1 MHTTKK
7 KYIFIFVT
15 LCIIIVF
22 LSLFFNLFD
31 QKNNLDINQLDENM
45 CKYHYLSLIKENFS
59 NTSVI
64 LDIQY
69 KNKGVSIF
77 PNVKNILCIGKVVDY
92 EINFYEEVGNLTYVK
107 LNLYVFTHEK
117 IINFLKLFLFISLI
131 LLSRLALFKGLLTR
145 NTKILFLYFVLFL
158 INLIFSLKF
167 SIVNLIFEFIFY
179 TALIVFIESE
189 TDKYVLVNK
198 NHNISIDS
206 LRAVA
211 VIAVILNHFGFNSF
225 SSGYLGV
232 DLFFVISGYVITR
245 KYINLRNNSIKSFY
259 ADFVFFR
266 LRRIIPNLVFF
277 IFVTS
282 IFVYLLDY
290 NYKNTLGVALFSIFA
305 VSNIYL
311 YVNSLDYFSTDS
323 SLNSFTHTWSLGVEE
338 QFYLIYPF
346 LIYALVRKKIKKSS
360 ILALTVLS
368 VILFY
373 SLNIANPNA
382 TYYLLQYRFWQMALG
397 CILII
402 YSEELKKLANRM
414 PINLLLIPLIL
425 LFTIN
430 NPYSRNLTLI
440 STFLFALIILSVGE
454 SGQKNK
460 ILESPKLATIG
471 ALSYSLYLWH
481 WPIISLSKW
490 SNFEF
495 MTFEF
500 QILLMI
506 TLSLFSFKFVEQPF
520 RRVSLDQRKNFL
532 IKLFSITFFVGTA
545 VFSIVN
551 FTNRNNILSGNNP
564 YVFEEKD
571 YKNIINKIDCYH
583 PNDIS
588 NAFESCI
595 VYDNEKIN
603 VYLIGDSHATNH
615 FLSLEKNFKNQ
626 KNYNFNHLVEWGFI
640 RDIQGIKGCAPS
652 QKCIENSFEKHVN
665 FYKDNLG
672 KKDIV
677 IFSFSRDWFKEV
689 GDLPRKN
696 IDSKLINFEN
706 NFSTLIQAIK
716 NTGAKVILLD
726 DIPKTCSSNVNFYND
741 IILKGNIDDCTVLE
755 EVSIKDRIELTDL
768 YLEFIDERTIYLDPH
783 NDFCYEGVC
792 SIIDLE
798 TNEILFSD
806 HSPHISNNGLKN
818 MDAFWKKN
826 FYHFFDH
833 AY

>member
-1 MHTTKK
+1 MHLVKK
-7 KYIFIFVT
+7 NYIFIFAT
-15 LCIIIVF
+15 LIILVVF
-22 LSLFFNLFD
+22 LSLFFGMFD
-31 QKNNLDINQLDENM
+31 QKNNLEINQLDENM
-45 CKYHYLSLIKENFS
+45 CKYHYLSLLKENFS
-59 NTSVI
+59 NTPVI

-69 KNKGVSIF
+69 KSRGVSVF
-77 PNVKNILCIGKVVDY
+77 PNVKNILCLGKVIDY
-92 EINFYEEVGNLTYVK
+92 EINFYEEVDNLTYIK
-107 LNLYVFTHEK
+107 LNLYVFTSEK
-117 IINFLKLFLFISLI
+117 IINFLKIFLFIFII
-131 LLSRLALFKGLLTR
+131 LFSRLTLFEGLMTR
-145 NTKILFLYFVLFL
+145 NIKIFFLYFVLFL
-158 INLIFSLKF
+158 INIIFSLKL
-167 SIVNLIFEFIFY
+167 SIVNLIFDFIFY

-189 TDKYVLVNK
+189 NDKFVLINK

-232 DLFFVISGYVITR
+232 DLFFVISGYVITK
-245 KYINLRNNSIKSFY
+245 KYINLKNNSIKSFY

-266 LRRIIPNLVFF
+266 LKRIIPNLVFF
-277 IFVTS
+277 ILVTS

-311 YVNSLDYFSTDS
+311 YINSLDYFSTDS

-360 ILALTVLS
+360 MLVLAFLS

-373 SLNIANPNA
+373 SINIANPNA

-402 YSEELKKLANRM
+402 YSVELKKLANSI
-414 PINLLLIPLIL
+414 PVNLLLIPLIL
-425 LFTIN
+425 VFMIN
-430 NPYSRNLTLI
+430 NPYSRNLTLF
-440 STFLFALIILSVGE
+440 STFLFALIILCIGE

-520 RRVSLDQRKNFL
+520 RNISLNQKKNYL
-532 IKLFSITFFVGTA
+532 IKLFSITFIVGIS
-545 VFSIVN
+545 VFSIIN
-551 FTNRNNILSGNNP
+551 FTNRDNILSGNNP
-564 YVFEEKD
+564 YVFEEKN
-571 YKNIINKIDCYH
+571 YKNIVNEIDCYH
-583 PNDIS
+583 PNEIK
-588 NAFESCI
+588 NAFESCM
-595 VYDNEKIN
+595 VYDSEKIN
-603 VYLIGDSHATNH
+603 VYLIGDSHSTNH
-615 FLSLEKNFKNQ
+615 FLSLEKNFKNK
-626 KNYNFNHLVEWGFI
+626 KNFKFNHLVEWGFI

-652 QKCIENSFEKHVN
+652 QKCIENSFEKHLN

-672 KKDIV
+672 NEDIV
-677 IFSFSRDWFKEV
+677 IFSFSRDWFKED

-696 IDSKLINFEN
+696 IDSKLLNFEN
-706 NFSTLIQAIK
+706 NFSTLIQTIK
-716 NTGAKVILLD
+716 STGAKVILLD
-726 DIPKTCSSNVNFYND
+726 DIPKTCNSSVNFYND
-741 IILKGNIDDCTVLE
+741 IILKGNIDACTVLE
-755 EVSIKDRIELTDL
+755 EVSIKDRIELTNL
-768 YLEFIDERTIYLDPH
+768 YLKFIDEGTIYLDPH
-783 NDFCYEGVC
+783 SDFCNEGLC
-792 SIIDLE
+792 SIIDLKS
-798 TNEILFSD
+798 NEILFSD
-806 HSPHISNNGLKN
+806 LSPHISNKGLN
-818 MDAFWKKN
+818 VMDIFWEKN
-826 FYHFFDH
+826 FNKLFN
-833 AY
+833 

>member
-1 MHTTKK
+1 MQTTKK

-402 YSEELKKLANRM
+402 YSEELKKLANFDIAVGGYPEIHPDSKNKQDDIDNLKRKIDSGADKIITQYFFDKDVFLRYRDEVIKAGIKVPVIPGIM
-414 PINLLLIPLIL
+414 PI
-425 LFTIN
+425 
-430 NPYSRNLTLI
+430 
-440 STFLFALIILSVGE
+440 
-454 SGQKNK
+454 
-460 ILESPKLATIG
+460 
-471 ALSYSLYLWH
+471 
-481 WPIISLSKW
+481 
-490 SNFEF
+490 SNFKKIKNFSAMCGASIPEWVASEF
-495 MTFEF
+495 TNLDQTPEVQQFVGASLASDLVKKLKKEEVNEFHFYTLNKYELTFAVCSR
-500 QILLMI
+500 L
-506 TLSLFSFKFVEQPF
+506 LSLQSNLNNEQ
-520 RRVSLDQRKNFL
+520 
-532 IKLFSITFFVGTA
+532 
-545 VFSIVN
+545 
-551 FTNRNNILSGNNP
+551 
-564 YVFEEKD
+564 
-571 YKNIINKIDCYH
+571 NK
-583 PNDIS
+583 
-588 NAFESCI
+588 
-595 VYDNEKIN
+595 
-603 VYLIGDSHATNH
+603 G
-615 FLSLEKNFKNQ
+615 
-626 KNYNFNHLVEWGFI
+626 
-640 RDIQGIKGCAPS
+640 
-652 QKCIENSFEKHVN
+652 
-665 FYKDNLG
+665 
-672 KKDIV
+672 
-677 IFSFSRDWFKEV
+677 EV
-689 GDLPRKN
+689 R
-696 IDSKLINFEN
+696 
-706 NFSTLIQAIK
+706 A
-716 NTGAKVILLD
+716 
-726 DIPKTCSSNVNFYND
+726 
-741 IILKGNIDDCTVLE
+741 
-755 EVSIKDRIELTDL
+755 
-768 YLEFIDERTIYLDPH
+768 
-783 NDFCYEGVC
+783 
-792 SIIDLE
+792 
-798 TNEILFSD
+798 
-806 HSPHISNNGLKN
+806 
-818 MDAFWKKN
+818 
-826 FYHFFDH
+826 
-833 AY
+833 

>member
-1 MHTTKK
+1 MHLTKK
-7 KYIFIFVT
+7 KYIFIFLT
-15 LCIIIVF
+15 LLIILLF
-22 LSLFFNLFD
+22 LSVFFSFFD
-31 QKNNLDINQLDENM
+31 QKNNLEINQLDENM
-45 CKYHYLSLIKENFS
+45 CKYHYLSFLEENFS

-69 KNKGVSIF
+69 KSRGVSIF
-77 PNVKNILCIGKVVDY
+77 PNVKNILCLGKVVDY
-92 EINFYEEVGNLTYVK
+92 EINFYEEVDNLTYVK
-107 LNLYVFTHEK
+107 LNLYVFTNEK
-117 IINFLKLFLFISLI
+117 IINFFKIFLLIFII
-131 LLSRLALFKGLLTR
+131 LLSRLSLVKDLLTR
-145 NTKILFLYFVLFL
+145 NNKIFFVFFGLFL
-158 INLIFSLKF
+158 INLIFSLKNF
-167 SIVNLIFEFIFY
+167 TVNLIFDFILY
-179 TALIVFIESE
+179 TFLIVFIESKS
-189 TDKYVLVNK
+189 DKFVFVNK

-211 VIAVILNHFGFNSF
+211 VLAVIFNHFGFKSF

-232 DLFFVISGYVITR
+232 DLFFVISGYVITK
-245 KYINLRNNSIKSFY
+245 KYINLKNNSIKTFY

-266 LRRIIPNLVFF
+266 LKRIIPNLVFF

-311 YVNSLDYFSTDS
+311 YVNSLDYFSIDS

-338 QFYLIYPF
+338 QFYLIYPI

-360 ILALTVLS
+360 MLVLTVLS

-373 SLNIANPNA
+373 SINITNPSA
-382 TYYLLQYRFWQMALG
+382 TYYLIQYRFWQMALG

-402 YSEELKKLANRM
+402 YSSELKKLANTI
-414 PINLLLIPLIL
+414 PVSALLIPLIL
-425 LFTIN
+425 VFTIN

-440 STFLFALIILSVGE
+440 STLLFALIILGIGE
-454 SGQKNK
+454 SDQKNK

-490 SNFEF
+490 SNFEY

-500 QILLMI
+500 QIILMI
-506 TLSLFSFKFVEQPF
+506 ALSIFSFKFVEQPF
-520 RRVSLDQRKNFL
+520 RNISLDQRKNYL
-532 IKLFSITFFVGTA
+532 TKLFSIIFLVGIS
-545 VFSIVN
+545 VFSIIN
-551 FTNRNNILSGNNP
+551 FTNRDNIFSGNNP
-564 YVFEEKD
+564 YVFDEKD
-571 YKNIINKIDCYH
+571 YKNLVNEIECYH
-583 PNDIS
+583 PNDIK

-595 VYDNEKIN
+595 MHDKEKIN
-603 VYLIGDSHATNH
+603 VYLIGDSHSTNH

-626 KNYNFNHLVEWGFI
+626 KNYKFNHLVEWGFI

-652 QKCIENSFEKHVN
+652 QKCIENSFEKHLN

-677 IFSFSRDWFKEV
+677 IFSFSRDWFKED
-689 GDLPRKN
+689 GNLPRKN
-696 IDSKLINFEN
+696 INSKLMNFEN
-706 NFSTLIQAIK
+706 NFSTLIKAIK
-716 NTGAKVILLD
+716 NTGAKIVLID
-726 DIPKTCSSNVNFYND
+726 DIPKTCNSGVNFYND
-741 IILKGNIDDCTVLE
+741 IIIKGDIDACTVLE

-768 YLEFIDERTIYLDPH
+768 YLKFIDEGTIYLDPH
-783 NDFCYEGVC
+783 SDFCNEGFC
-792 SIIDLE
+792 SIIDLQ

-806 HSPHISNNGLKN
+806 LSPHISNKGLN
-818 MDAFWKKN
+818 IMDTFWKKN
-826 FYHFFDH
+826 FNKLTN
-833 AY
+833 

>member
-1 MHTTKK
+1 MQRTKK
-7 KYIFIFVT
+7 KYIFIFVI
-15 LCIIIVF
+15 LCIVIVF

-31 QKNNLDINQLDENM
+31 QKNNLEINQLDENM

-69 KNKGVSIF
+69 KSREVPIF
-77 PNVKNILCIGKVVDY
+77 PIVKNILCIGKVVDY
-92 EINFYEEVGNLTYVK
+92 EINFYEEVGSLTYIK

-117 IINFLKLFLFISLI
+117 IINILKIFLFIFI
-131 LLSRLALFKGLLTR
+131 FLLSRLALFKGLLTR
-145 NTKILFLYFVLFL
+145 NTKVFFLNFVLFL

-167 SIVNLIFEFIFY
+167 SIVNLIFDFIFY
-179 TALIVFIESE
+179 TAAIVFVDSE
-189 TDKYVLVNK
+189 TDKFVLTNK

-211 VIAVILNHFGFNSF
+211 IIAVILNHFGFNSF

-232 DLFFVISGYVITR
+232 DLFFVISGYVITK
-245 KYINLRNNSIKSFY
+245 KYINLKNNSIKSFY

-266 LRRIIPNLVFF
+266 VKRIIPNLVFF
-277 IFVTS
+277 ILVTS
-282 IFVYLLDY
+282 IFVYLIDY
-290 NYKNTLGVALFSIFA
+290 NYKSTLGVALFSIFA

-360 ILALTVLS
+360 MLVLAVLS

-373 SLNIANPNA
+373 SINITNPNA
-382 TYYLLQYRFWQMALG
+382 TYYLIQYRFWQMALG

-402 YSEELKKLANRM
+402 YSSELKKFANTI
-414 PINLLLIPLIL
+414 PINLLFVLLIL
-425 LFTIN
+425 VFTIN

-440 STFLFALIILSVGE
+440 STFLFALIILGIGE
-454 SGQKNK
+454 SSQKNK

-471 ALSYSLYLWH
+471 VLSYSLYLWH
-481 WPIISLSKW
+481 WPVISLSKW

-500 QILLMI
+500 QILLMFI
-506 TLSLFSFKFVEQPF
+506 LSLFSFKFVEQPF
-520 RRVSLDQRKNFL
+520 RRVSLDQKKNYL

-551 FTNRNNILSGNNP
+551 FTNRDNILSGNNP
-564 YVFEEKD
+564 YVFQEKD
-571 YKNIINKIDCYH
+571 YKNIVNEIECYH
-583 PNDIS
+583 PNEIK

-595 VYDNEKIN
+595 VYDNKKIN
-603 VYLIGDSHATNH
+603 VYLIGDSHSTNH

-626 KNYNFNHLVEWGFI
+626 NNYKFNHLVEWGFI
-640 RDIQGIKGCAPS
+640 RDIQGVKSCAPS
-652 QKCIENSFEKHVN
+652 QKCIENSFEKHLN
-665 FYKDNLG
+665 FFKDNLS

-677 IFSFSRDWFKEV
+677 IFSFSRDWFKED

-726 DIPKTCSSNVNFYND
+726 DIPKTCSSKVNYYND
-741 IILKGNIDDCTVLE
+741 IILKGNIDACTVME
-755 EVSIKDRIELTDL
+755 EVSIKDRNELTEL
-768 YLEFIDERTIYLDPH
+768 YLKFIDERTIYLDPH
-783 NDFCYEGVC
+783 SDFCHEGLC

-806 HSPHISNNGLKN
+806 LSPHISKNGLVI

-826 FYHFFDH
+826 FNKLLY
-833 AY
+833 

>member
-1 MHTTKK
+1 MHLAKK
-7 KYIFIFVT
+7 NFIFIFAI
-15 LCIIIVF
+15 LLIIVVF
-22 LSLFFNLFD
+22 LSLFFGMFD
-31 QKNNLDINQLDENM
+31 QKNNLEINQLDENM
-45 CKYHYLSLIKENFS
+45 CKYHYLSLLKENFS

-69 KNKGVSIF
+69 KSRGVSIF
-77 PNVKNILCIGKVVDY
+77 PNVKNIQCLGKVIDY
-92 EINFYEEVGNLTYVK
+92 EINFYEEVDNLTYVK
-107 LNLYVFTHEK
+107 LNLYVFTNEK
-117 IINFLKLFLFISLI
+117 IINFFKIFLFIILILISRLKLFE
-131 LLSRLALFKGLLTR
+131 GLLTR
-145 NTKILFLYFVLFL
+145 NIKIFFLYFVLFL
-158 INLIFSLKF
+158 INIIFSLKL
-167 SIVNLIFEFIFY
+167 SIVNLIFDLIFY

-189 TDKYVLVNK
+189 NDKFVLVNK

-211 VIAVILNHFGFNSF
+211 VMAVILNHFGFNSF

-232 DLFFVISGYVITR
+232 DLFFVISGYVITK
-245 KYINLRNNSIKSFY
+245 KYINLKNNSIKTFY

-266 LRRIIPNLVFF
+266 LKRIIPNLVFF
-277 IFVTS
+277 ILVTS

-311 YVNSLDYFSTDS
+311 YINSLDYFSTDS
-323 SLNSFTHTWSLGVEE
+323 SLNSFTHTWSLGLEE

-360 ILALTVLS
+360 MLVLAFLS
-368 VILFY
+368 IILFY
-373 SLNIANPNA
+373 SVNIANPNA

-402 YSEELKKLANRM
+402 YSVELKKLANSI
-414 PINLLLIPLIL
+414 PINLILVPLIL
-425 LFTIN
+425 VFMIN
-430 NPYSRNLTLI
+430 NPYSRNLTLF
-440 STFLFALIILSVGE
+440 STFLFALIILGIGE
-454 SGQKNK
+454 SDQKNR

-471 ALSYSLYLWH
+471 VLSYSLYLWH

-520 RRVSLDQRKNFL
+520 RNVSLNQRKNYL
-532 IKLFSITFFVGTA
+532 IKLFSITFIVGIS
-545 VFSIVN
+545 VFSIIN
-551 FTNRNNILSGNNP
+551 FTNRDNILSGNNP

-571 YKNIINKIDCYH
+571 YKNIVNEIDCYH
-583 PNDIS
+583 PNEIK

-603 VYLIGDSHATNH
+603 VYLIGDSHSTNH

-626 KNYNFNHLVEWGFI
+626 KNFKFNHLVEWGFI

-652 QKCIENSFEKHVN
+652 QKCIENSFEKHLN
-665 FYKDNLG
+665 FYKDNLD

-677 IFSFSRDWFKEV
+677 IFSFSRDWFKED

-696 IDSKLINFEN
+696 IDSKLINFKN

-726 DIPKTCSSNVNFYND
+726 DIPKTCNSSVNFYND
-741 IILKGNIDDCTVLE
+741 IILKGNIDACTVLE
-755 EVSIKDRIELTDL
+755 EVSIKDRIELTNL
-768 YLEFIDERTIYLDPH
+768 YLKFLDEGTIYLDPH
-783 NDFCYEGVC
+783 SDFCNEGLC
-792 SIIDLE
+792 SIIDLKS
-798 TNEILFSD
+798 NEILFSD
-806 HSPHISNNGLKN
+806 LSPHISNKGLN
-818 MDAFWKKN
+818 IMDAFWEKN
-826 FYHFFDH
+826 FNKLFN
-833 AY
+833 